1 MCVDNQIWKA
11 YAKNTIGKKD
21 LKYIQNHVST
31 CEICADIKDGIDA
44 MPKPQKLPKRIKK
57 INLAVDQY
65 IIKKNKTKYMIWFGG
80 AAAAAAICVCV
91 GLVWFLFGLKKENI
105 ALKTDEKESVFTQT
119 DSLIMPPA
127 VSETPE
133 KLALNKESDS
143 KPIVKS
149 KPKRLSENKITE
161 SEMVIAMNA
170 AEQSAIQDEVS
181 NDTKGKAVETE
192 SQSENIVS
200 KDSDVARSNLATPA
214 LANSEAV
221 QVSKSKKSIASA
233 IQTTLYSQAQQTFI
247 NSKFDSCLFY
257 INKIDSQSINYQD
270 ALFLKAQV
278 FLKKNDSAS
287 AKIILN
293 DLLKM
298 KAANSKQAEEL
309 LQSIK

>member
-57 INLAVDQY
+57 INAAVDQY
-65 IIKKNKTKYMIWFGG
+65 IIKKNKTKYIIWFGG
-80 AAAAAAICVCV
+80 TAAAAAICVCV

-105 ALKTDEKESVFTQT
+105 ALKTQQKEPLINQI
-119 DSLIMPPA
+119 DSLIMPPP
-127 VSETPE
+127 VNETPE
-133 KLALNKESDS
+133 KLALNKKTDL
-143 KPIVKS
+143 KPVVKS
-149 KPKRLSENKITE
+149 KQKRQSENKITE
-161 SEMVIAMNA
+161 SEMVVAMHA
-170 AEQSAIQDEVS
+170 AEQSAMQDAVS
-181 NDTKGKAVETE
+181 NDTKEIVVKAE

-200 KDSDVARSNLATPA
+200 KDSDVAKTNLAAPA
-214 LANSEAV
+214 MANSESAPMR
-221 QVSKSKKSIASA
+221 KSKKSVASA

-257 INKIDSQSINYQD
+257 INKIDSESTIYND
-270 ALFLKAQV
+270 ALLLKAQV
-278 FLKKNDSAS
+278 FIKKNDKEG
-287 AKIILN
+287 AKTILN
-293 DLLKM
+293 NLIKN